1 MKETQEKKTETWASL
16 QGAPSV
22 AGELSLDPGL
32 WEPSEGGGGVSVQA
46 GERSGKLRRGSV
58 TTKSQD
64 GLPKK
69 AQPHVFTHKDASLAS
84 VDREALDFLVGG
96 ASQSHSRSLSGS
108 RGKSRQDKRLARG
121 FVELPIL
128 NGARQLSSAAKTRGF
143 KIVLNIRF
151 LNVFIIA

>member
-22 AGELSLDPGL
+22 AGELSLIPGL

-58 TTKSQD
+58 TTKRQD

-69 AQPHVFTHKDASLAS
+69 AQPHVFTIRTLAWHL
-84 VDREALDFLVGG
+84 RTEALDFLGG
-96 ASQSHSRSLSGS
+96 GGLVKVTPEVLVAAGENRGRIRGSQGDSWSCPS
-108 RGKSRQDKRLARG
+108 
-121 FVELPIL
+121 
-128 NGARQLSSAAKTRGF
+128 
-143 KIVLNIRF
+143 
-151 LNVFIIA
+151 

>member
-69 AQPHVFTHKDASLAS
+69 AQPHVFTIRTPAWHL
-84 VDREALDFLVGG
+84 RTEALDFLVGG

-108 RGKSRQDKRLARG
+108 SGKSRQDKRLARG